1 MNTLTDIQ
9 NELSIAVETVKSD
22 EKSNTYE
29 DVDSVLTPEE
39 KRLRLEHIQEE
50 NKALKTRTEILSSE
64 HKMRGKALISLFIFM
79 ASWSLITFITYWS
92 CEMSD
97 AVVITLFTTTLG
109 QVLGLTSIALRWLF
123 PKRNMN

>member
-9 NELSIAVETVKSD
+9 NELSIAAETAKSD
-22 EKSNTYE
+22 EKSNAYE

-39 KRLRLEHIQEE
+39 TRLRLEHIQEE
-50 NKALKTRTEILSSE
+50 NNALKMRTQILSSE
-64 HKMRGKALISLFIFM
+64 HKMRGKALILLFIFM
-79 ASWSLITFITYWS
+79 ASWSLITFITYWA

-123 PKRNMN
+123 PKRSVD